1 MQLARKGL
9 ITENK
14 CVKAVEKIQW
24 FGYNKEKVLKQERR
38 KHYAGN
44 NKNAVRSVY
53 RNITEDIWKSFK
65 DSNFVWLLWHR
76 NHIESRFLSAP
87 HISFVSLISIE

>member
-1 MQLARKGL
+1 MNLQC
-9 ITENK
+9 E
-14 CVKAVEKIQW
+14 KAVEKIWW

-44 NKNAVRSVY
+44 NKDAARSVY

-65 DSNFVWLLWHR
+65 DSNFIWILCKGRLR
-76 NHIESRFLSAP
+76 QI
-87 HISFVSLISIE
+87 LI